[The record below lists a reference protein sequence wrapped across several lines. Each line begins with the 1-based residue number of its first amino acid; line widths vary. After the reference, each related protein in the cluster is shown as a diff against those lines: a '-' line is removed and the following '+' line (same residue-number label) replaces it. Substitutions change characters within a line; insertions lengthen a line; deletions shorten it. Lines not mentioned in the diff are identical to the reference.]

1 MPPASLPI
9 DDEVVVGPL
18 SPGDRLEVA
27 GFVAAQQ
34 TDPTRHVAYLGTEA
48 DGIAV
53 ELEALEPLGLAGVMA
68 ARRGDAL
75 VGVLG
80 ADWSDDPPRVWWFG
94 PFVASGEA
102 FDAVAEAL
110 LHAGRA
116 LLPAEVTQE
125 EFAVDRRNEVVAA
138 FARRQGFASGEGS
151 SALLMTDLAR
161 MRPGSPGDGVQDGPD
176 DLRIGP
182 PDERTRAAVAALHDR
197 LFPGTHTPGD
207 RLGRDPDQ
215 IVLAATRGD
224 AVLGYVVAERQE
236 DGAGY
241 VDFLGVEEPARGQGI
256 GRRLVVAACGRL
268 RDDLGC
274 SFAHLT
280 VRVSNLTARRLYT
293 SIGFVEERVL
303 QPWSLGFGPD

>member
-18 SPGDRLEVA
+18 APGDLSEVA

-94 PFVASGEA
+94 PFVAAGEA
-102 FDAVAEAL
+102 FDAVAESL

-116 LLPAEVTQE
+116 LLPGAVTQE

-151 SALLMTDLAR
+151 SALLVTDLAR
-161 MRPGSPGDGVQDGPD
+161 VRPGAPGDGVQGWPD

-182 PDERTRAAVAALHDR
+182 FDEGRRAGVAALHDR

-215 IVLAATRGD
+215 FVLVATRDD
-224 AVLGYVVAERQE
+224 AVLGYVAAERQE

-241 VDFLGVEEPARGQGI
+241 VEFLAVVESARGQGI
-256 GRRLVVAACGRL
+256 GRRLVVAACARL

-274 SFAHLT
+274 RSAHLT
-280 VRVSNLTARRLYT
+280 VRESNVAARRLYT

-303 QPWSLGFGPD
+303 HPWSLGSRLD